1 MDAGPAQVSDR
12 RDQVVRGA
20 ALLAATWGALLWT
33 RGDAIW
39 RAVDGGSATPVD
51 ELAIRALGA
60 RHLVQGAAQVMAPH
74 RLQRVFIAVDVI
86 HTATM
91 LALAAADPGRRRPA
105 LLTAGVAAASAA
117 TTLAVRASR

>member
-1 MDAGPAQVSDR
+1 MSDR
-12 RDQVVRGA
+12 RDQVVRA
-20 ALLAATWGALLWT
+20 AGLLAATWGALLLT
-33 RGDAIW
+33 RGDELW
-39 RAVDGGSATPVD
+39 QTVDGGSVTPVD

-60 RHLVQGAAQVMAPH
+60 RHLTQGAAQVLAPA
-74 RLQRVFIAVDVI
+74 RFQRVFIAVDVI